1 MAGSGKTHGMI
12 DGFMSV
18 QAVRHK
24 SERGSDRKPAENK
37 APPAPAEESRH
48 RSAPAENKK
57 VSIGHTALPTRH
69 ELVCYSCRYKF
80 VVNGRLDKVFCP
92 KCREQLET
100 GDHSIEGDWKKDIL
114 TVGTVHI
121 KSGAKVLGSTIIA
134 TDIIIGGDCS
144 EANLKPTRR
153 IELET
158 GAVVSPG
165 VLNNHKVIIRAG
177 AQLSPDAPLRCSDLE
192 IYGEI
197 QAKAFPTGMVT
208 IFAGGFFRGEL
219 EAAHL
224 AVHEGGGLSANLR
237 IRPAEVKVQSAVEKT
252 KPPPGKT
259 EQKPKTPA
267 KPASKPVSSQP
278 ELTLQKSVR
287 TVAGGKS
294 SKKRNKRAFKQ
305 AADRVK

>member
-1 MAGSGKTHGMI
+1 MAGSGKTQGMI

-37 APPAPAEESRH
+37 APSAPAEESRH
-48 RSAPAENKK
+48 RSALTEKKK

-121 KSGAKVLGSTIIA
+121 KSGAKVLGATIIA
-134 TDIIIGGDCS
+134 TDIVIGGDCS
-144 EANLKPTRR
+144 EANLNPTRH

-165 VLNNHKVIIRAG
+165 VLNGHKVIIRAG
-177 AQLSPDAPLRCSDLE
+177 AQLSPDAVLRCSDLE

-197 QAKAFPTGMVT
+197 QVKALPTGMVT

-224 AVHEGGGLSANLR
+224 IVHEGGGLSANLR
-237 IRPAEVKVQSAVEKT
+237 INPAKEKAQSPADKI
-252 KPPPGKT
+252 KPHPAKK
-259 EQKPKTPA
+259 EQKQKTTV
-267 KPASKPVSSQP
+267 KPASHPVSAQP
-278 ELTLQKSVR
+278 ELPLQKSVR

-294 SKKRNKRAFKQ
+294 SKKRNKRASKPL
-305 AADRVK
+305 ADKLK

>member
-1 MAGSGKTHGMI
+1 MAGSGKTPGMI
-12 DGFMSV
+12 DGFTSV

-24 SERGSDRKPAENK
+24 RERSTERKSSEGK
-37 APPAPAEESRH
+37 APPAVAEESRH
-48 RSAPAENKK
+48 RSVPAEKKK

-69 ELVCYSCRYKF
+69 ELVCYSCRYNF

-100 GDHSIEGDWKKDIL
+100 DDHSIEGDWRKDIL

-121 KSGAKVLGSTIIA
+121 KSGSKVIGANIIA

-144 EANLKPTRR
+144 EANLKPTRH
-153 IELET
+153 IEMET

-177 AQLSPDAPLRCSDLE
+177 AQLSLDAPLRCADLE
-192 IYGEI
+192 IHGEI
-197 QAKAFPTGMVT
+197 QAKALPTGKVT
-208 IFAGGFFRGEL
+208 VYAGGMFRGEL

-224 AVHEGGGLSANLR
+224 IVHEGGGLSANLR
-237 IRPAEVKVQSAVEKT
+237 IRPAEETAQSVVEKT

-259 EQKPKTPA
+259 EQKTKTPA
-267 KPASKPVSSQP
+267 KPVSKPVSAQP
-278 ELTLQKSVR
+278 ELPLQKSVR
-287 TVAGGKS
+287 TVAGRKS
-294 SKKRNKRAFKQ
+294 SKKRDKRAFKQ
-305 AADRVK
+305 SPDKVR